1 MRELFLQ
8 QMSLKQHKQGKHGN
22 GFIARCGYVCKWPAE
37 TREHQKECRECSV
50 EKDKKLNKDENP
62 RKPKKRNKLFKN
74 RGVSKKPKKET
85 ENKND
90 VNMDSKDS
98 DTHIKSDNEDSE
110 TPEKETESDNQDGAN
125 ASDSK
130 TDSKDI
136 DTDNKSENQDIEN
149 KDNETPQTSH
159 QEGSDE

>member
-1 MRELFLQ
+1 MVSLHVVAMFVSGQMKGVNIKRNAENVVLKKTRNLTKMRI
-8 QMSLKQHKQGKHGN
+8 HGN
-22 GFIARCGYVCKWPAE
+22 QRKGTKYSKTEVLARN
-37 TREHQKECRECSV
+37 Q
-50 EKDKKLNKDENP
+50 
-62 RKPKKRNKLFKN
+62 
-74 RGVSKKPKKET
+74 KKET

-149 KDNETPQTSH
+149 KDNEAPQTSH